1 MIIDNKCLI
10 IDEVCQAAGIQTE
23 ISKKVQIY
31 MTSSIQ
37 NKKEEEDKNLGS
49 ILKELSTSI
58 KMKVNM
64 ID

>member
-1 MIIDNKCLI
+1 
-10 IDEVCQAAGIQTE
+10 
-23 ISKKVQIY
+23 

>member
-1 MIIDNKCLI
+1 
-10 IDEVCQAAGIQTE
+10 VCQAAGIQTE